1 YLVGAR
7 ASWRKRLGQLALAA
21 VVLLGVSLSWATA
34 VDLTPASA
42 RPYVGSSGTNSELN
56 LALGYNG
63 LQRLTGMLFGHAS
76 SGAASSPAS
85 VAGGPGG
92 ALFNGGP
99 AGPFRLL
106 GTTLGG
112 QVSWL
117 LALALL
123 GLVVAATRVR
133 WR

>member
-1 YLVGAR
+1 MIV
-7 ASWRKRLGQLALAA
+7 
-21 VVLLGVSLSWATA
+21 VSLSWAAA

-92 ALFNGGP
+92 AWFNGGP
-99 AGPFRLL
+99 AGPSRLL

-112 QVSWL
+112 
-117 LALALL
+117 
-123 GLVVAATRVR
+123 RVR
-133 WR
+133 WRLALAMRGLAGAAPRAPWPRLA